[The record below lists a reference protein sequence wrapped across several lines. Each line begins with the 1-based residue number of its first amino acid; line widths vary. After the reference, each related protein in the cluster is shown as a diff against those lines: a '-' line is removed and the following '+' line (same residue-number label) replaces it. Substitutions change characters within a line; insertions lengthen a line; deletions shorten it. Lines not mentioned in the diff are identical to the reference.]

1 MSTKTL
7 SPNFRRSFQ
16 KGCGTMKA
24 IYLLFALVLSSA
36 SANAGDNDFSY
47 RNQSEF
53 KASDYLFKRQEL
65 RRDPVFDEYRTV
77 DVGVNLGVGSD
88 CGRVDFKSTLQAS
101 LKNILDSRYFGDMGK
116 DIIAGS
122 PMLLA
127 CYFSPTWCA
136 ILKHSQIN
144 ANFMSQ
150 MRLDQCS
157 LMDKYTDS
165 RVQEFYEERQSCVHR
180 EIDRNGGNIEAAM
193 QSCNSS
199 RVWDTD
205 IANWSGSK
213 YGEKSSSNKLISSSA
228 HWAGLDTPAAASTI
242 NLVKNLVGDT
252 VVSRGRVSVE
262 YGDKPFGI
270 TPRTHLAGIEREVQE
285 KLCQGLLKKID
296 AAGPQGANTVIRGAD
311 LEDVTGIKD
320 QILLDRQT
328 LRNLAVM
335 PYRARAL
342 YCQRLASSI
351 AVARFSDDMNR
362 SLDVLELASQ
372 NPNLPERRKKEIE
385 NKRSALKNSVEATLE
400 LQKERNSPLNEVV
413 AQINQE
419 GEGLHLE
426 LSKER
431 LLRDQTELD
440 ARSARSRF
448 FDCADGVMCDGN

>member
-1 MSTKTL
+1 MKIISFVAIFLLMS
-7 SPNFRRSFQ
+7 P
-16 KGCGTMKA
+16 GVWADG
-24 IYLLFALVLSSA
+24 
-36 SANAGDNDFSY
+36 DFSY

-53 KASDYLFKRQEL
+53 KPHDYLFKRQEL
-65 RRDPVFDEYRTV
+65 RRDPIFDDYRTV
-77 DVGVNLGVGSD
+77 DVGVNLGIGSD

-150 MRLDQCS
+150 MRLNQCS

-193 QSCNSS
+193 QSCNSA

-213 YGEKSSSNKLISSSA
+213 YGDKTSANKLIGSSA
-228 HWAGLDTPAAASTI
+228 RWAGLDTPAGASTL

-252 VVSRGRVSVE
+252 VVSRGKVSVE

-270 TPRTHLAGIEREVQE
+270 TPRTHLAGIERDIQE
-285 KLCQGLLKKID
+285 RLCLGLLKKID
-296 AAGPQGANTVIRGAD
+296 AAGPYGANEVIRGAD
-311 LEDVTGIKD
+311 LDAVMGLKD
-320 QILLDRQT
+320 QVLLDRQT

-335 PYRARAL
+335 PYRSRTL
-342 YCQRLASSI
+342 YCQRLSNSI

-362 SLDVLELASQ
+362 SLDVLTLAAQ

-385 NKRSALKNSVEATLE
+385 NKRDQLKNSVDVTLE
-400 LQKERNSPLNEVV
+400 LQKEKNSPLNEIV

-419 GEGLHLE
+419 GEGLHLD
-426 LSKER
+426 LSRER
-431 LLRDQTELD
+431 LTRDQVELE
-440 ARSARSRF
+440 SHSTRSRF
-448 FDCADGVMCDGN
+448 FDCADGVLCDQAGGAP